1 VKLRIK
7 GDSLRLRL
15 SQGEMRAL
23 ADSGEVADHIS
34 FPGGVALTYRL
45 RMDRNIASISVSYAS
60 DLIDIRV
67 PRELS
72 ERWCGTDLVTLSAS
86 QPLATGELRI
96 VLEKDWACL
105 APREGEDESDN
116 FPHPEAARDATTC

>member
-1 VKLRIK
+1 MKLRIK

-34 FPGGVALTYRL
+34 FPGGMALTYRL
-45 RMDRNIASISVSYAS
+45 RMDRNIASISASYAS

-72 ERWCGTDLVTLSAS
+72 ERWCGSDLVTLSAS
-86 QPLATGELRI
+86 QPLAAGELRI

-116 FPHPEAARDATTC
+116 FPHPEAGRDAKSC